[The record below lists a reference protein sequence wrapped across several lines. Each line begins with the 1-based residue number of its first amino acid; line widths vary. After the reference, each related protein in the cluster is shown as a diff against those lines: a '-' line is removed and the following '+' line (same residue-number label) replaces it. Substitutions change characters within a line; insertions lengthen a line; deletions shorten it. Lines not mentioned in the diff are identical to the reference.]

1 MGKRIRRPTW
11 KKGYRGELMRLFLT
25 VGVISRRGIPL
36 LHGNHRMY
44 LRKIREMEKEQ
55 IIEKHRNNGNVVENL
70 KDFEKRVDEYIG
82 DYSNGYYGF
91 FNRYCQTNIDY
102 VTKYGKDRLQFER
115 AVRDSESTIMA
126 HSAGAKVF
134 IEDKT
139 DLRSEENIAEDSVVY
154 YRTSEI
160 KGSRK
165 TGNGE
170 KIIAQTRCN
179 GWLSSPGGDYLL
191 YMIGK
196 KLIRWTKI
204 SETSFAGYVTLLAE
218 KKKKGEKREVKESI
232 LLAYTD
238 EPYRRMTSIDSR
250 QISVNL
256 NVENGHSVMYGLLYN
271 TIGRDMMQIMTKKNW
286 KEEMKKEYLEG
297 MNTNT
302 GKSVVAC
309 DAIDGDVKIL
319 LFCIPDIVKLK
330 KFLSAAAL
338 ENDVT
343 KYHVYC
349 FDYQSEFITA
359 VAGKYCEV
367 YTTSFAEYYSEK
379 IKG

>member
-44 LRKIREMEKEQ
+44 LRKIRELEKEQ

-82 DYSNGYYGF
+82 DYANGYYGF

-154 YRTSEI
+154 YRTS
-160 KGSRK
+160 
-165 TGNGE
+165 
-170 KIIAQTRCN
+170 
-179 GWLSSPGGDYLL
+179 
-191 YMIGK
+191 
-196 KLIRWTKI
+196 
-204 SETSFAGYVTLLAE
+204 
-218 KKKKGEKREVKESI
+218 
-232 LLAYTD
+232 
-238 EPYRRMTSIDSR
+238 
-250 QISVNL
+250 
-256 NVENGHSVMYGLLYN
+256 
-271 TIGRDMMQIMTKKNW
+271 
-286 KEEMKKEYLEG
+286 
-297 MNTNT
+297 
-302 GKSVVAC
+302 
-309 DAIDGDVKIL
+309 
-319 LFCIPDIVKLK
+319 
-330 KFLSAAAL
+330 
-338 ENDVT
+338 
-343 KYHVYC
+343 
-349 FDYQSEFITA
+349 
-359 VAGKYCEV
+359 
-367 YTTSFAEYYSEK
+367 
-379 IKG
+379 